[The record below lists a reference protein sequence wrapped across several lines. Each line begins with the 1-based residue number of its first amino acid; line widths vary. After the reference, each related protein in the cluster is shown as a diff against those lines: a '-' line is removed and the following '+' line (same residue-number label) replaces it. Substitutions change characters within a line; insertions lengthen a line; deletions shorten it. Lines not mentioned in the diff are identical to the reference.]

1 MERAAMPVTLNTE
14 RDNPASANID
24 QMTTLD
30 AVSLINRE
38 DAKVAAAVR
47 EALPQI
53 AAAVDIIAAAIA
65 KGGRLIYLGAG
76 TSGRLGVLDAVECA
90 PTFSVAPDLVQGLI
104 AGGAD
109 ALTESIEG
117 AEDKP
122 DSAREDLAA
131 RGLTSADVV
140 CGIAASG
147 RTPYVIGGLKHAKAQ
162 GAQTIAV
169 ACNAGS
175 AIGDIADVSIWV
187 DVGPEIIAGSTR
199 MKAGTAQK
207 LILNMLST
215 AAMIR
220 LGKVYGNL
228 MVDVKVS
235 NQKLAERARRLVT
248 RLTGADDEGAR
259 ELLARANNEVKP
271 AVVMSRLAVDFAE
284 ARRLLA
290 KADGRLRD
298 VIGDVSA

>member
-1 MERAAMPVTLNTE
+1 MPVTLKTE

-24 QMTTLD
+24 QMSTLD

-47 EALPQI
+47 EALPQV

-65 KGGRLIYLGAG
+65 RGGRLIYLGAG

-90 PTFSVAPDLVQGLI
+90 PTFSVGPDLVQGVI
-104 AGGAD
+104 AGGVG
-109 ALTESIEG
+109 ALTNSIEG

-122 DSAREDLAA
+122 DGAQGDLAA
-131 RGLTSADVV
+131 RGLTEADVV

-147 RTPYVIGGLKHAKAQ
+147 RTPYVIGGLEYAKAL
-162 GAQTIAV
+162 GAKTIAI

-175 AIGDIADVSIWV
+175 AIGDIADVAIWV
-187 DVGPEIIAGSTR
+187 EVGPEIIAGSTR

-235 NQKLAERARRLVT
+235 NRKLAERACRLVM
-248 RLTGADDEGAR
+248 RLAEVDDEGAR

-290 KADGRLRD
+290 KTDGRLRD
-298 VIGDVSA
+298 VIGAEPG